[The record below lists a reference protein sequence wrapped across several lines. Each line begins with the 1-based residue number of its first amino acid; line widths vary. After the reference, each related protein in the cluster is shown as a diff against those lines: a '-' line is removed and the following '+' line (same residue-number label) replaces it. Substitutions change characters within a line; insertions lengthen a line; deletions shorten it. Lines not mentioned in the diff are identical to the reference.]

1 MENDADLDYKKKHK
15 LGKDQSQFK
24 AEYKSTRDALKEFS
38 PWQWRKQLQYV
49 KGLTPE
55 EYETCLRSIEELKAN
70 VKYYSFGFLGM
81 SVGFTYWQRMYLPRG
96 FFPFAVLIGAFAG
109 VTYGSIKTGWYF
121 VEKLDQLG
129 KDYEL
134 SRMVKQ
140 DIFDTR
146 PDLNS
151 GMRAQ
156 YYMYQQKKNDGD

>member
-1 MENDADLDYKKKHK
+1 MDYKKKHK

-55 EYETCLRSIEELKAN
+55 EYETCLRSTEELKAN
-70 VKYYSFGFLGM
+70 VKYYSFGLIGM

-96 FFPFAVLIGAFAG
+96 FFPFAVVMGAFAG

-121 VEKLDQLG
+121 VEKLD
-129 KDYEL
+129 
-134 SRMVKQ
+134 
-140 DIFDTR
+140 
-146 PDLNS
+146 
-151 GMRAQ
+151 
-156 YYMYQQKKNDGD
+156 

>member
-1 MENDADLDYKKKHK
+1 M
-15 LGKDQSQFK
+15 
-24 AEYKSTRDALKEFS
+24 
-38 PWQWRKQLQYV
+38 
-49 KGLTPE
+49 
-55 EYETCLRSIEELKAN
+55 KAN
-70 VKYYSFGFLGM
+70 VKYYSFGFLGL

-96 FFPFAVLIGAFAG
+96 FFPFAVVMGAFAG

-146 PDLNS
+146 PDLDS
-151 GMRAQ
+151 GTRAQ
-156 YYMYQQKKNDGD
+156 YYMYQQKKNDGE